1 MGVRLMAGR
10 HRKQKP
16 NEPTE
21 SRSDRLRAGKELRR
35 RTPRSSHG
43 SWVPSPDRPDPISLL
58 ETSNR
63 DRVAR
68 LRPIRF
74 GRMSLS
80 PFTFLRGSAAVMAR
94 DLAQTPQTGLRVQL
108 GGDAHLSNFGV
119 FGTPERDEVFDLND
133 FDETLPGPWEWDVKR
148 LAASLVVAGR
158 QNGFPRETT
167 LRVALRSVRSYRQ
180 VMNAFASM
188 PYLDIWY
195 SRLDPRNISRPVAR
209 RARKA
214 IDRYAEEARGRT
226 GLHLVPRLTVHK
238 GGTYR
243 IRDLPPLIVHYSNKE
258 EAEVTHA
265 FFELYRASLPDER
278 RMILDRYHPVDVA
291 QKVVGVGSVGTECS
305 IMLLEGDRGRDDP
318 LLLQVKQA
326 MSSALEPYA
335 GPSRYANHA
344 ERVVVGQHLIQEAS
358 DIFLGWGSIGER
370 DFYVRQLRDLKFA
383 ADPANMGPKMLT
395 GHGELCGA
403 ALARAHA
410 RTGDPARIAGY
421 LGTKASFDR
430 AIARFAQSYADQTQ
444 RDHTA
449 LLRAI
454 RKGRIKAM
462 IDV

>member
-1 MGVRLMAGR
+1 MAGR
-10 HRKQKP
+10 HPRKKP
-16 NEPTE
+16 VVPIE
-21 SRSDRLRAGKELRR
+21 SRRDRFRAGKDLRR
-35 RTPRSSHG
+35 RIPRSSHG
-43 SWVPSPDRPDPISLL
+43 AWLPPRDRPDPIALL
-58 ETSNR
+58 EASNR
-63 DRVAR
+63 IRVAR
-68 LRPIRF
+68 LVPIRF

-119 FGTPERDEVFDLND
+119 FGTPERNEVFDLND

-158 QNGFPRETT
+158 QNGFPREITR
-167 LRVALRSVRSYRQ
+167 RVALRSVRSYRRS
-180 VMNAFASM
+180 MNAFASM
-188 PYLDIWY
+188 QYLDIWY

-226 GLHLVPRLTVHK
+226 GLHLVPNLTQRK
-238 GGTYR
+238 GGGYR
-243 IRDLPPLIVHYSNKE
+243 IRDQPPLIVHYSNEE

-278 RMILDRYHPVDVA
+278 RMLLDRYHPVDVA

-305 IMLLEGDRGRDDP
+305 LMLLEGDRGRDDP
-318 LLLQVKQA
+318 LLLQIKQA
-326 MSSALEPYA
+326 SASALEPYA

-383 ADPANMGPKMLT
+383 AVPSEMGPKLLA
-395 GHGELCGA
+395 GHGELCSA

-421 LGTKASFDR
+421 LGTKDSFDL
-430 AIARFAQSYADQTQ
+430 AIARFAEAYADQTQ
-444 RDHTA
+444 RDHSA

-454 RKGRIKAM
+454 RRGRVKAT